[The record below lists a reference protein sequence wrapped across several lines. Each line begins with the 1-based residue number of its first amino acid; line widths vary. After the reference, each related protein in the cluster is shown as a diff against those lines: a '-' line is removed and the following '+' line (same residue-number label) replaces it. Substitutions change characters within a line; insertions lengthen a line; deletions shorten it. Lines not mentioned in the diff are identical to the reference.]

1 MFLHSVL
8 LGAAAAAALTFV
20 SAATV
25 RVSERSQSEPAKKPC
40 CFQNSAY
47 SGTCKV
53 VPAGDETCA
62 SILAYLNNPMAEG
75 KSYCEGTS
83 VRRGWIEVQCEKQ
96 DGGALE
102 R

>member
-1 MFLHSVL
+1 MFLHPIL

-25 RVSERSQSEPAKKPC
+25 RVSERSQSEPPKKPC

-53 VPAGDETCA
+53 EPVGDETCA

-75 KSYCEGTS
+75 KSYCGSTT

-96 DGGALE
+96 DESARE

>member
-1 MFLHSVL
+1 MFLHPVL

-20 SAATV
+20 STATV
-25 RVSERSQSEPAKKPC
+25 RAPERSQSEPPKKAC

-53 VPAGDETCA
+53 VPSGDETCA
-62 SILAYLNNPMAEG
+62 SILAYLNNPMAEV

-83 VRRGWIEVQCEKQ
+83 VRRGWIEVDCEKQ
-96 DGGALE
+96 DESPLE